1 MNIKEK
7 ITSDEID
14 IEIERGE
21 FNIKKSSRKAEKL
34 TFKDITTPDM
44 TDPLAIPPLRLVSSE
59 NLSIEFSRRRFSLP
73 FFHRNMD
80 YDELIICLK
89 GSATWETESGN
100 FELKEGEMLIIPRG
114 IAHRPV
120 NPSNDYMALE
130 IKSKNK
136 LIFQSESTK

>member
-1 MNIKEK
+1 MTIKEK
-7 ITSDEID
+7 VTSDEID
-14 IEIERGE
+14 IEIEREE
-21 FNIKKSSRKAEKL
+21 FNVKKLTRKAEKL
-34 TFKDITTPDM
+34 SFKDIITPDM
-44 TDPLAIPPLRLVSSE
+44 TDPLAIPPLRLVSSD
-59 NLSIEFSRRRFSLP
+59 NLSIEFSKRRFSLP

-89 GSATWETESGN
+89 GSATWQTETGE

-136 LIFQSESTK
+136 LSFSK